1 MRERSS
7 QTPAV
12 TGRSAVAARPV
23 IRRALLSVDVVLF
36 TPHGRR
42 LTVLLVRASDARARE
57 RWELPWD
64 AARSDEPLDTAAA
77 RIARSALGAGAA
89 WTRQVMASG
98 SELRHPGE
106 TEFSIAYVG
115 LVASGTPPPV
125 GGEASWFPL
134 DEIPSMAPR
143 HRAMIDSALAMLRL
157 ELDQSPVA
165 FKMLPATFTLSQLQ
179 EVYEVLLGRRLHKA
193 SFRRALHA
201 AWLVEPIDEW
211 RSEGRGRPAQLFRYA
226 PKKRRGG
233 RRGVRFDLLG

>member
-1 MRERSS
+1 MRDRP
-7 QTPAV
+7 QTSAV
-12 TGRSAVAARPV
+12 VGRPAVAARPV

-36 TPHGRR
+36 MPLGRR
-42 LTVLLVRASDARARE
+42 LTVLLTRVTDPQARE
-57 RWELPWD
+57 RWQLPWD
-64 AARSDEPLDTAAA
+64 AARAEEPLEVAAS
-77 RIARSALGAGAA
+77 RIARSALGTAPA
-89 WTRQVMASG
+89 WTRQVVASG
-98 SELRHPGE
+98 GEHRHPGE
-106 TEFSIAYVG
+106 TEFSIAYLG
-115 LVASGTPPPV
+115 LVAAGTPPPV

-134 DEIPSMAPR
+134 DEVPPVAPR

-165 FKMLPATFTLSQLQ
+165 FRLLPATFTLSQLQ
-179 EVYEVLLGRRLHKA
+179 EVYEVLLGRKLHKA

-226 PKKRRGG
+226 PKKRRTG

>member
-1 MRERSS
+1 MRERP
-7 QTPAV
+7 QTTAPA
-12 TGRSAVAARPV
+12 GRPAVAARPV

-42 LTVLLVRASDARARE
+42 LTVLLVRAADPRARE

-64 AARSDEPLDTAAA
+64 AARTDEALDVAAA

-89 WTRQVMASG
+89 WTRQVVASG
-98 SELRHPGE
+98 GDQRHPGE
-106 TEFSIAYVG
+106 TEFSIAYLG
-115 LVASGTPPPV
+115 LVPAGTPPPV

-134 DEIPSMAPR
+134 DEIPPLAPR
-143 HRAMIDSALAMLRL
+143 HRAMVDSALAMLRL

-165 FKMLPATFTLSQLQ
+165 FRLLPPTFTLSQLQ
-179 EVYEVLLGRRLHKA
+179 EVYEVLLGRKLHKA

-226 PKKRRGG
+226 PKKRRTG